1 MKSDDAVF
9 WKEAIDDEI
18 QFILSNKRWNLVDL
32 LAGSRPIEY
41 KWIFKMKM
49 KVDGTIDKFKPRVL
63 SQLEYARAIG
73 CLMYAMAF
81 TRSDIAFAARKLSR
95 YTRNNNFYF
104 DDETADINVGV
115 GDEKN
120 VEESDIDKVRENVNV
135 LDDDIVGKNS
145 VIVPKVGM
153 KFNDENE
160 IFEFYKRYAYLV
172 GFPIRK
178 RNSRKG
184 DDGIVRY
191 VTLTCSQEGRRSS
204 TTSTSL
210 KPQPTS
216 QTGCKARLTAG
227 SEISGLWRINTVHLE
242 HNHKTSPSKSRLYRC
257 NREVTAHVKR
267 KLECNDVAGIPLHKS
282 FNSAV
287 VEAGGYEKMTCIEK
301 DCRNYIVKVRRLRL
315 GEGDAAAIQAYFS
328 KMQTNCPGF
337 YFNMDLD
344 EECRLKNIFWAP
356 KGIITDQDRAMQN
369 AIHIVFPT
377 TRHRWCLW
385 HIMKKLPEKFGNNNC
400 KGAIFSAIHNVVYDS
415 QSPAVF
421 EDDWGK
427 MLQMFD
433 LHENDWLSGLYKDRS
448 RWVPCFLKTNFWVGM
463 STTQRSESINALF
476 DGCHLFEFRG
486 ILCKHAITV
495 LIRNDIVKLPDTYI
509 LRRWRRDVSRAYT
522 RVKIN
527 YDGWITNPGQLRY
540 DRLCLAFAKVADL
553 VADDEER
560 SQQIME
566 WIECQSTDM
575 SIPRSKPSC
584 GSNFLSQ
591 HSVQI
596 GSLSTE
602 CEKNETVQIL
612 DPKFC
617 KSKGAPKKLRR
628 KGPLEARA
636 KKPKAVSKGKKS
648 KTLVQPVMEN
658 IGASIQPSIEP
669 YLPISL
675 PNSLPNLGDPC
686 QPWTHCYGVNLM
698 PTFQMDRNLSVHTH
712 LIKYIS
718 SVHCCFGIARNGL
731 LLVVFKEVKINI
743 QFGVLLLS
751 ALLLCLLVCCIL
763 HWTIQL
769 NTALKAYLKKICSG
783 IKLLVI

>member
-1 MKSDDAVF
+1 M
-9 WKEAIDDEI
+9 
-18 QFILSNKRWNLVDL
+18 
-32 LAGSRPIEY
+32 
-41 KWIFKMKM
+41 
-49 KVDGTIDKFKPRVL
+49 DK
-63 SQLEYARAIG
+63 G
-73 CLMYAMAF
+73 
-81 TRSDIAFAARKLSR
+81 
-95 YTRNNNFYF
+95 NNNFYF

-120 VEESDIDKVRENVNV
+120 VEESDIDKVRKNVNV
-135 LDDDIVGKNS
+135 LNDDIVGENS
-145 VIVPKVGM
+145 AIVPKVGM

-191 VTLTCSQEGRRSS
+191 VTLTCSREGRRSS

-287 VEAGGYEKMTCIEK
+287 VEAGGYDKMTCVEK
-301 DCRNYIVKVRRLRL
+301 DCRNYIEKVRRLRL
-315 GEGDAAAIQAYFS
+315 GEGDATAIQAYFS

-344 EECRLKNIFWAP
+344 EECRLKNAP

-448 RWVPCFLKTNFWVGM
+448 RWVPCFLKTNFWAGM
-463 STTQRSESINALF
+463 STTQRSESINAFF
-476 DGCHLFEFRG
+476 DGYVHSKTSLKQFVEQYERAMRSKVEKEF
-486 ILCKHAITV
+486 HAEFKSFFQMVPCATKYEMEKQFQEI
-495 LIRNDIVKLPDTYI
+495 
-509 LRRWRRDVSRAYT
+509 YT
-522 RVKIN
+522 IAKFREFQEEFTGKI
-527 YDGWITNPGQLRY
+527 YCEVISTQEGCVGTDY
-540 DRLCLAFAKVADL
+540 EVADL

-602 CEKNETVQIL
+602 CEKMKRC
-612 DPKFC
+612 KFWIRNSVNL
-617 KSKGAPKKLRR
+617 KERLRSYVG
-628 KGPLEARA
+628 KV
-636 KKPKAVSKGKKS
+636 VSKGKKS

-669 YLPISL
+669 YLSISL
-675 PNSLPNLGDPC
+675 PNSLPN
-686 QPWTHCYGVNLM
+686 
-698 PTFQMDRNLSVHTH
+698 

-718 SVHCCFGIARNGL
+718 SVHCCFGIATNGL
-731 LLVVFKEVKINI
+731 LLVVFKEVKIKI
-743 QFGVLLLS
+743 HFGVLLLS

-769 NTALKAYLKKICSG
+769 YTALKAYLKKICSG
-783 IKLLVI
+783 N